1 MNDKQTD
8 PALNPFTAHL
18 FERVAVR
25 PLKVFRA
32 STTNDIVEYEPV
44 QDLGEADLV
53 SVYAY
58 YTTEVVNGD
67 GIPSIWLA
75 DFDPGMM
82 WAIPGFVDGL
92 GLLVHYEFA
101 TPDPANFCDSV
112 TNKENDNE

>member
-1 MNDKQTD
+1 MTDKQ
-8 PALNPFTAHL
+8 PYPELNPFTTHL

-25 PLKVFRA
+25 PLKIFREP
-32 STTNDIVEYEPV
+32 TTDEIVEYEPV
-44 QDLGEADLV
+44 QDLAEADLV

-75 DFDPGMM
+75 DFDPHMM
-82 WAIPGFVDGL
+82 WAIPRFVDGL

-101 TPDPANFCDSV
+101 TPEPAGFL
-112 TNKENDNE
+112 